1 MNNDHPIKI
10 IDSFEGRSIDSYHW
24 NGETLICKISEEPLV
39 SIDNE
44 THNYNLHFVIGI
56 TNDSVDN
63 HEIEIVINSHPE
75 FKHIIP
81 NKIYSSTSLNNTF
94 SPENTLIDHHKLG
107 YKFNIS
113 VPSKS
118 VLYISNTMWNPL
130 TRINSYFDN
139 LVNTV
144 DSSKNFK

>member
-81 NKIYSSTSLNNTF
+81 NKKNTRARNSRADVHTKLLICLKF
-94 SPENTLIDHHKLG
+94 TLI
-107 YKFNIS
+107 
-113 VPSKS
+113 
-118 VLYISNTMWNPL
+118 
-130 TRINSYFDN
+130 R
-139 LVNTV
+139 
-144 DSSKNFK
+144 